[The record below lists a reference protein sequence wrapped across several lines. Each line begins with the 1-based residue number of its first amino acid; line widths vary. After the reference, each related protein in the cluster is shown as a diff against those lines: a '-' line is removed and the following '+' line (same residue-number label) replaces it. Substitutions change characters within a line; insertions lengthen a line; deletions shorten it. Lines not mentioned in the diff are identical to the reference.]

1 MPYRR
6 MTIQDV
12 AQILGDDVRRV
23 HRMADRG
30 KIPCQKVGGQFRF
43 NRAEITEWLQQH
55 MTTMPRD
62 DLAQF
67 DAAIT
72 THRQVHEDEAI
83 VAPLLRVEAVAPLIG
98 SRTKS
103 SALRELVALATRT
116 GMVYDDEALLEAVQ
130 GREALSTTALEGGI
144 AIPHPH
150 RPLPYALAGSIL
162 VVARAGKG
170 LVFGARD
177 GELTDLLF
185 LTASQDDHHHLHL
198 LARLCRMLG
207 DRDWVDQ
214 LRDAETAK
222 EIVELMARRERDVL
236 RESG

>member
-1 MPYRR
+1 MPYRS

-30 KIPCQKVGGQFRF
+30 KIPCQKVGGEFRF
-43 NRAEITEWLQQH
+43 HRAEITEWLQQH

-62 DLAQF
+62 DLAQV
-67 DAAIT
+67 DAGIT
-72 THRQVHEDEAI
+72 NQRQVREDEAI
-83 VAPLLRVEAVAPLIG
+83 VTPLLRVEAIAPQIG

-103 SALRELVALATRT
+103 SALRELVALATGT
-116 GMVYDDEALLEAVQ
+116 GMVYDDAALLEAIQ
-130 GREALSTTALEGGI
+130 SREALGTTALEGGI

-150 RPLPYALAGSIL
+150 RPLPYALADSVL
-162 VVARAGKG
+162 VVARANQG

-177 GELTDLLF
+177 GGLTDLFF

-198 LARLCRMLG
+198 LARLCRMLHEST
-207 DRDWVDQ
+207 WVDR
-214 LRDAETAK
+214 LREAETAK
-222 EIVELMARRERDVL
+222 EIVALMTRRERDVL
-236 RESG
+236 RP

>member
-1 MPYRR
+1 MPYGS

-23 HRMADRG
+23 LRMADRG

-43 NRAEITEWLQQH
+43 HRAEITEWLQQH

-62 DLAQF
+62 DLAQV
-67 DAAIT
+67 DAGIT
-72 THRQVHEDEAI
+72 NQRQVREDEAI
-83 VAPLLRVEAVAPLIG
+83 VTPLLRIDAVAPQIG

-103 SALRELVALATRT
+103 SALRELVALAAHT
-116 GMVYDDEALLEAVQ
+116 GLVYDDVALLEAVQ
-130 GREALSTTALEGGI
+130 GREALCTTALERGI

-150 RPLPYALAGSIL
+150 RPLPHALADSIL
-162 VVARAGKG
+162 VVARANKG

-207 DRDWVDQ
+207 DETWVDQ
-214 LRDAETAK
+214 LRAAETAK
-222 EIVELMARRERDVL
+222 EIVELMTRRERDVL
-236 RESG
+236 RQ